1 MAKTTKQ
8 AIDDH
13 APWKPASYTPQV
25 AAAIQALVNGTANKG
40 QQIMAM
46 KWIVE
51 ECCKTYDMSYR
62 PNSERDTVLAEG
74 KRHVGNQIVA
84 LTKVKIGKLQEVKKE
99 A

>member
-1 MAKTTKQ
+1 MAKSTEK

-13 APWKPASYTPQV
+13 APWKPAHYEPQD

-40 QQIMAM
+40 QQVRAL

-62 PNSERDTVLAEG
+62 PNSERDSVFAEG
-74 KRHVGNQIVA
+74 KRHVGNDIIRM
-84 LTKVKIGKLQEVKKE
+84 TKIKLGKLQEVGGK
-99 A
+99 